1 MRRILALFTY
11 TPEALAGLLREPQDR
26 SAVVREWTE
35 AYGGKLVAFYHA
47 GEGDCHGITISEV
60 PDGLDMAPGWVA
72 EAAGHIKNIRYIDLF
87 TPEETI
93 ASIRKMGG
101 ETLQPP
107 SGGDGS

>member
-1 MRRILALFTY
+1 MQRILALFTY

-26 SAVVREWTE
+26 SAAVREWTE

-60 PDGLDMAPGWVA
+60 PDGFIPASGWVA
-72 EAAGHIKNIRYIDLF
+72 EAAGHLKDIRYIQLF

-93 ASIRKMGG
+93 ASIRNMGG
-101 ETLQPP
+101 EMLQPP
-107 SGGDGS
+107 SSDGS